1 MSIEIHDENSFT
13 WFGVKYESS
22 PGKSCLPC
30 AFFNFRKKV
39 CVSPGYLPPC
49 SLMDRQ
55 DKRNVFWSGV
65 KARKVKQNG

>member
-1 MSIEIHDENSFT
+1 MSIDIHDENSFT

-39 CVSPGYLPPC
+39 CVSDGTLPPC
-49 SLMDRQ
+49 TPILRD
-55 DKRNVFWSGV
+55 DKRSVFWRGI
-65 KARKVKQNG
+65 KARKVKQE